1 MIKTQKMKSIIKNNL
16 SEKYGK
22 GTIIIHWV
30 SLLLILILIP
40 SGFIMAAT
48 KSGEAKIL
56 LLRMHVLIG
65 DIIFIL
71 TFLRVWYFFKYKR
84 PSKLETGSLM
94 HNKLIVWIENSFYA
108 ILLLLSVSG
117 ILTVILGGLGQAI
130 KTGDYVLL
138 PNKLELPPLTGHQ
151 VLAKL
156 LMALIIAHV
165 LGVVNHYIKLKEN
178 TLKRILP

>member
-1 MIKTQKMKSIIKNNL
+1 MRSTIKNNL

-40 SGFIMAAT
+40 SGFIMAGT
-48 KSGEAKIL
+48 ESGNEKIL
-56 LLRMHVLIG
+56 LLRMHVFIG
-65 DIIFIL
+65 VIVFIL
-71 TFLRVWYFFKYKR
+71 TLLRVRFFFKYKR
-84 PSKLETGSLM
+84 PSKLETGSSF
-94 HNKLIVWIENSFYA
+94 HNKLIVWIENSFYV

-117 ILTVILGGLGQAI
+117 VLTVLLGGLGQAI
-130 KTGDYVLL
+130 KTGSYTAL

-156 LMALIIAHV
+156 LIALLIAHI
-165 LGVVNHYIKLKEN
+165 LGVVNHYIKFKEN